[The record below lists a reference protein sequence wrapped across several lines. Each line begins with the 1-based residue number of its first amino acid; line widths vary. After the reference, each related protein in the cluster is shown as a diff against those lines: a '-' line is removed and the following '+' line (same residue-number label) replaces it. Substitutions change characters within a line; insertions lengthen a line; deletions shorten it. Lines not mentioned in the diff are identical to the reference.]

1 MKTNKFKTYRT
12 TNCARYCFD
21 NITKLEDFDFD
32 NILIDETLHQVFF
45 IYVASYKTLIVSKHC
60 VLDLIK

>member
-1 MKTNKFKTYRT
+1 MKTNKFKTYCT
-12 TNCARYCFD
+12 TNCACYCFD

-45 IYVASYKTLIVSKHC
+45 YLCRFI
-60 VLDLIK
+60 